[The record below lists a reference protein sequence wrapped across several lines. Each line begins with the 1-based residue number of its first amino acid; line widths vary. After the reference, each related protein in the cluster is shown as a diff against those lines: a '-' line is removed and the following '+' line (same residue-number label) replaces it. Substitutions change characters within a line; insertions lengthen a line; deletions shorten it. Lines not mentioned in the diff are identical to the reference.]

1 MFNLFGIDRFMRVEP
16 KTEDIPTHKV
26 WEYNIWQLSW
36 DTIKY
41 DVQIFA

>member
-1 MFNLFGIDRFMRVEP
+1 MRVEP
-16 KTEDIPTHKV
+16 KTEGISHKV

-41 DVQIFA
+41 DVQIFAQ